1 MPEAFVLFS
10 FVQCNYLRKIA
21 GALFWWQICASAR
34 NFKPGKRRLFQTR
47 KWAREYFR
55 LSGNPLLFH
64 FTIRPTSSS
73 SFLSYLRNNTTAYFA
88 ENRHWRKKRKNSFP
102 GRIPPF
108 CPEWAS
114 IKEAIARGEGRWVR
128 GGRRGGKMLLNIYG
142 KWLHIRPRK
151 RGIKG
156 WVIIPAEGPFF
167 VATGSKGSFFGCQ
180 TCLSLPLQR
189 RQGYGALFHR
199 GWPPKTK

>member
-73 SFLSYLRNNTTAYFA
+73 SFLSYLRKTATAYFA
-88 ENRHWRKKRKNSFP
+88 ENRHWRNKKEFVSRKNPALLPRMSLNKRSYSK
-102 GRIPPF
+102 GG
-108 CPEWAS
+108 
-114 IKEAIARGEGRWVR
+114 GEMGK
-128 GGRRGGKMLLNIYG
+128 RRAERGKMLLNIYG
-142 KWLHIRPRK
+142 KWLYIRPRK

-167 VATGSKGSFFGCQ
+167 VAPWSKGSFFGCQ
-180 TCLSLPLQR
+180 TCLSLLLQR